1 MFTGIVKSVGSVK
14 TLEEDHLLI
23 STDDDNFYNLE
34 TGTSISIDGCCL
46 TLREYIDKDLL
57 FQISDETISRTSL
70 NKDHCGFVNME
81 LPLTVNSLLSGHIV
95 QGHVD
100 GVIELDEVTKLDN
113 ELWNFYFKYAD
124 EKYIVDKGSITINGI
139 SLTVVEPDK
148 DKFSVAVIEETYK
161 RTNLKNLKINSSVNV
176 EYDIVI
182 KYLEKLNYDK
192 WHKRNN

>member
-23 STDDDNFYNLE
+23 STNDDNFYNLE

-70 NKDHCGFVNME
+70 NKDHCGYVNME
-81 LPLTVNSLLSGHIV
+81 LPLTVNTLLSGHIV

-139 SLTVVEPDK
+139 SLTVVEPTK

-161 RTNLKNLKINSSVNV
+161 RTNLKHLKINNSVNV
-176 EYDIVI
+176 EYDILI

-192 WHKRNN
+192 

>member
-70 NKDHCGFVNME
+70 NKDHCGYVNME
-81 LPLTVNSLLSGHIV
+81 LPLTVNTLLSGHIV

-139 SLTVVEPDK
+139 SLTVVEPTK

-161 RTNLKNLKINSSVNV
+161 RTNLKHLKINSSVNV

-192 WHKRNN
+192 

>member
-46 TLREYIDKDLL
+46 TLREYINKDLL
-57 FQISDETISRTSL
+57 FHISDETLSRTSL

-161 RTNLKNLKINSSVNV
+161 RTNLKHLKINSSVNV

-192 WHKRNN
+192 

>member
-46 TLREYIDKDLL
+46 TLREYINKDLL

-70 NKDHCGFVNME
+70 NKEHCGFVNME

-100 GVIELDEVTKLDN
+100 GVIELDEVTKLDS
-113 ELWNFYFKYAD
+113 ELWNFHFKYAD

-161 RTNLKNLKINSSVNV
+161 RTNLKHLKINNSVNV

-192 WHKRNN
+192 

>member
-46 TLREYIDKDLL
+46 TLREYINKDLL

-70 NKDHCGFVNME
+70 NKDHCGYVNME
-81 LPLTVNSLLSGHIV
+81 LPLTVNTLLSGHIV

-113 ELWNFYFKYAD
+113 ELWNFHFKYAD

-148 DKFSVAVIEETYK
+148 DKFSVAVIEETFK
-161 RTNLKNLKINSSVNV
+161 RTNLKHLKINSSVNV

-192 WHKRNN
+192 

>member
-139 SLTVVEPDK
+139 SLTVVEPTK

-161 RTNLKNLKINSSVNV
+161 RTNLKHLKINNSVNV
-176 EYDIVI
+176 EYDILI

-192 WHKRNN
+192 

>member
-46 TLREYIDKDLL
+46 TLREYINKDLL

-100 GVIELDEVTKLDN
+100 QTATCLDN
-113 ELWNFYFKYAD
+113 ELWNFHFKYAD

-161 RTNLKNLKINSSVNV
+161 RTNLKHLKMNSSVNV

-192 WHKRNN
+192 

>member
-46 TLREYIDKDLL
+46 TLREYINKDLL

-113 ELWNFYFKYAD
+113 ELWNFHFKYAD

-139 SLTVVEPDK
+139 SLTVVEPAK

-161 RTNLKNLKINSSVNV
+161 RTNLKHLKINNSVNV

-192 WHKRNN
+192 

>member
-176 EYDIVI
+176 ENDIVI

-192 WHKRNN
+192 

>member
-1 MFTGIVKSVGSVK
+1 MFTGIVNSVGSVK

-34 TGTSISIDGCCL
+34 QGTSISIDGCCL
-46 TLREYIDKDLL
+46 TLREYIDNNLL

-70 NKDHCGFVNME
+70 NKDHCGYVNME
-81 LPLTVNSLLSGHIV
+81 LPLTVNTLLSGHIV

-161 RTNLKNLKINSSVNV
+161 RTNLKHLKINSSVNV

-192 WHKRNN
+192 

>member
-34 TGTSISIDGCCL
+34 QGTSISIDGCCL
-46 TLREYIDKDLL
+46 TLREYIDNNLL

-70 NKDHCGFVNME
+70 NKDHCGYVNME

-192 WHKRNN
+192 

>member
-124 EKYIVDKGSITINGI
+124 KKYIVDKGSITINGI

-161 RTNLKNLKINSSVNV
+161 RTNLKHLKINSSVNV

-192 WHKRNN
+192 

>member
-46 TLREYIDKDLL
+46 TLREYINKDLL

-100 GVIELDEVTKLDN
+100 GVIELDEVTKLEN
-113 ELWNFYFKYAD
+113 ELWNFHFKYAD

-161 RTNLKNLKINSSVNV
+161 RTNLKHLKINSSVNV

-192 WHKRNN
+192 

>member
-46 TLREYIDKDLL
+46 TLREYIGKDLL

-113 ELWNFYFKYAD
+113 ELWNFHFKYAD

-192 WHKRNN
+192 

>member
-1 MFTGIVKSVGSVK
+1 MFSGIVKSVGSVK

-46 TLREYIDKDLL
+46 TLREYINKDLL

-70 NKDHCGFVNME
+70 NKDHCGYVNME
-81 LPLTVNSLLSGHIV
+81 LPLTVNTLLSGHIV

-113 ELWNFYFKYAD
+113 ELWNFHFKYAD

-139 SLTVVEPDK
+139 SLTVVEPTK

-161 RTNLKNLKINSSVNV
+161 RTNLKHLKINNSVNV

-192 WHKRNN
+192 

>member
-1 MFTGIVKSVGSVK
+1 MFTGIVKSVGSVI

-34 TGTSISIDGCCL
+34 PGTSISIDGCCL
-46 TLREYIDKDLL
+46 TLREYIDNNLL
-57 FQISDETISRTSL
+57 FQISDETITRTSL
-70 NKDHCGFVNME
+70 NKNHCGFVNME

-139 SLTVVEPDK
+139 SLTVVKPVK

-161 RTNLKNLKINSSVNV
+161 RTNLKHLKINNSVNV

-192 WHKRNN
+192 

>member
-34 TGTSISIDGCCL
+34 RGTSISIDGCCL

-113 ELWNFYFKYAD
+113 ELWNFHFKYAD

-161 RTNLKNLKINSSVNV
+161 RTNLKNLKINSLVNV

-192 WHKRNN
+192 

>member
-14 TLEEDHLLI
+14 TLEEDHLLV
-23 STDDDNFYNLE
+23 STDDENFYNLE

-113 ELWNFYFKYAD
+113 ELWNFHFKYAD

-161 RTNLKNLKINSSVNV
+161 RTNLKHLKMNSSVNV

-192 WHKRNN
+192 

>member
-46 TLREYIDKDLL
+46 TLREYINKDLL

-70 NKDHCGFVNME
+70 NKEHCGYVNME
-81 LPLTVNSLLSGHIV
+81 LPLTVNTLLSGHIV

-139 SLTVVEPDK
+139 SLTVVEPTK

-161 RTNLKNLKINSSVNV
+161 RTNLKHLKINNSVNV

-192 WHKRNN
+192 

>member
-46 TLREYIDKDLL
+46 TLREYINKDLL

-81 LPLTVNSLLSGHIV
+81 LPLTVNTLLSGHIV

-113 ELWNFYFKYAD
+113 ELWNFHFIYAD

-161 RTNLKNLKINSSVNV
+161 RTNLKHLKINSSVNV

-192 WHKRNN
+192 

>member
-46 TLREYIDKDLL
+46 TLREYINKDLL

-100 GVIELDEVTKLDN
+100 GVIELDEVTMLDN
-113 ELWNFYFKYAD
+113 ELWNFHFKYAD

-139 SLTVVEPDK
+139 SLTVVEPTK

-161 RTNLKNLKINSSVNV
+161 RTNLKHLKINNSVNV

-192 WHKRNN
+192 

>member
-46 TLREYIDKDLL
+46 TLREYIDKNLL
-57 FQISDETISRTSL
+57 FQISDETITRTSL
-70 NKDHCGFVNME
+70 NKNHCGFVNME

-113 ELWNFYFKYAD
+113 ELWNFHFKYAD

-161 RTNLKNLKINSSVNV
+161 RTNLKHLKINSSVNV

-192 WHKRNN
+192 

>member
-46 TLREYIDKDLL
+46 TLREYINKDLL

-113 ELWNFYFKYAD
+113 ELWNFHFKYAD
-124 EKYIVDKGSITINGI
+124 DKYIVDKGSITINGI

-148 DKFSVAVIEETYK
+148 DKFSVAVIQETYK
-161 RTNLKNLKINSSVNV
+161 RTNLKHLKINSSVNV

-192 WHKRNN
+192 

>member
-46 TLREYIDKDLL
+46 TLREYINKDLL

-113 ELWNFYFKYAD
+113 ELWNFHFKYAD

-161 RTNLKNLKINSSVNV
+161 RTNLKHLKTNSSVNV

-192 WHKRNN
+192 

>member
-23 STDDDNFYNLE
+23 ATDDDNFYNLE

-46 TLREYIDKDLL
+46 TLREYINKDLL

-113 ELWNFYFKYAD
+113 ELWNFHFKYAD

-139 SLTVVEPDK
+139 SLTVVEPTK

-161 RTNLKNLKINSSVNV
+161 RTNLKHLKINNSVNV

-192 WHKRNN
+192 

>member
-46 TLREYIDKDLL
+46 TLREYINKDLL

-100 GVIELDEVTKLDN
+100 GVIELDEATKLDN
-113 ELWNFYFKYAD
+113 ELWNFHFN
-124 EKYIVDKGSITINGI
+124 IIH
-139 SLTVVEPDK
+139 
-148 DKFSVAVIEETYK
+148 FH
-161 RTNLKNLKINSSVNV
+161 
-176 EYDIVI
+176 
-182 KYLEKLNYDK
+182 LNILHAILFDL
-192 WHKRNN
+192 

>member
-46 TLREYIDKDLL
+46 TLREYINKDLL

-148 DKFSVAVIEETYK
+148 DRFSVAVIEETYK
-161 RTNLKNLKINSSVNV
+161 RTNLKHLKINSSVNV

-192 WHKRNN
+192 

>member
-46 TLREYIDKDLL
+46 TLREYINKDLL

-81 LPLTVNSLLSGHIV
+81 LPLTVNSLISGHIV

-113 ELWNFYFKYAD
+113 ELWNFHFKYAD

-161 RTNLKNLKINSSVNV
+161 RTNLKHLKINSSVNV

-192 WHKRNN
+192 

>member
-46 TLREYIDKDLL
+46 TLREYINKDLL

-113 ELWNFYFKYAD
+113 ELWNFHFKYAD

-161 RTNLKNLKINSSVNV
+161 RTNLKNLKLNSSVNV

-192 WHKRNN
+192 

>member
-46 TLREYIDKDLL
+46 TLREYINKDLL

-100 GVIELDEVTKLDN
+100 GVIELDEATKLDN
-113 ELWNFYFKYAD
+113 ELWNFHFKYAD

-161 RTNLKNLKINSSVNV
+161 RTNLKHLKMNSSVNV

-192 WHKRNN
+192 

>member
-23 STDDDNFYNLE
+23 STDDENFYNLE

-46 TLREYIDKDLL
+46 TLREYINKDLL

-113 ELWNFYFKYAD
+113 ELWNFHFKYAD

-161 RTNLKNLKINSSVNV
+161 RTNLKHLKMNSSVNV

-192 WHKRNN
+192 

>member
-23 STDDDNFYNLE
+23 STDDVNFYNLE

-113 ELWNFYFKYAD
+113 ELWNFHFKYAD

-139 SLTVVEPDK
+139 SLTVVKPVK

-161 RTNLKNLKINSSVNV
+161 RTNLKHLKINNSVNV

-192 WHKRNN
+192 

>member
-23 STDDDNFYNLE
+23 STDDVNFYNLE

-113 ELWNFYFKYAD
+113 ELWNFHFKYAD

-161 RTNLKNLKINSSVNV
+161 RTNLKHLKINSSVNV

-192 WHKRNN
+192 

>member
-1 MFTGIVKSVGSVK
+1 MFTGIVKSVGSVI

-46 TLREYIDKDLL
+46 TLREYINKDLL

-113 ELWNFYFKYAD
+113 ELWNFHFKYAD

-161 RTNLKNLKINSSVNV
+161 RTNLKHLKINSSVNV

-192 WHKRNN
+192 

>member
-46 TLREYIDKDLL
+46 TLREYINKDLL

-100 GVIELDEVTKLDN
+100 GVIELDDVTKLDN
-113 ELWNFYFKYAD
+113 ELWNFHFKYAD

-148 DKFSVAVIEETYK
+148 DRFSVAVIEETYK
-161 RTNLKNLKINSSVNV
+161 RTNLKHLKINSSVNV

-192 WHKRNN
+192 

>member
-46 TLREYIDKDLL
+46 TLREYINKDLL

-100 GVIELDEVTKLDN
+100 GVIELDEVNKLDN
-113 ELWNFYFKYAD
+113 ELWNFHFKYAD

-161 RTNLKNLKINSSVNV
+161 RTNLKYLKINNSVNV

-192 WHKRNN
+192 

>member
-46 TLREYIDKDLL
+46 TLREYINKDLL

-113 ELWNFYFKYAD
+113 ELWNFHFKYAD

-139 SLTVVEPDK
+139 SLTVVKPVK

-161 RTNLKNLKINSSVNV
+161 RTNLKHLKINNSVNV

-192 WHKRNN
+192 

>member
-46 TLREYIDKDLL
+46 TLREYINKDLL

-139 SLTVVEPDK
+139 SLTVVEPTK

-161 RTNLKNLKINSSVNV
+161 RTNLKHLKINSSVNV

-192 WHKRNN
+192 

>member
-100 GVIELDEVTKLDN
+100 GVIELDEVTKLEN
-113 ELWNFYFKYAD
+113 ELWNFHFKYAD

-192 WHKRNN
+192 